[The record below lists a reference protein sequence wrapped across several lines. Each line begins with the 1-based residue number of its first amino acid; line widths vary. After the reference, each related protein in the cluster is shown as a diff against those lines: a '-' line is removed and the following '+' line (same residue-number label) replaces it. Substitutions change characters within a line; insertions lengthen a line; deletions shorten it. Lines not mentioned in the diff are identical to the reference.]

1 MVRSR
6 TGGFSLIEMLLVIA
20 IILILYVMMYGP
32 AQKSYQDKRK
42 IDCQKNLQLLHMAL
56 RMYAADYRDS
66 FPVVAG
72 AATSELPLSLL
83 VPRYTAETRIFV
95 CPGSADRR
103 LPEAQPFTDRKI
115 SYAYY
120 MGHGAN
126 DGTNEMLITD
136 EQIDTRPRGTGQQ
149 MFSPNGKR
157 PGNNH
162 RKFGGNVLFCDG
174 HVEEC
179 PPVAARDLAFSN
191 NVILLNPK
199 P

>member
-20 IILILYVMMYGP
+20 IIFILYVMMYGP

-42 IDCQKNLQLLHMAL
+42 IECQKNLQMLHMAL
-56 RMYAADYRDS
+56 RMYAADYRGS
-66 FPVVAG
+66 FPVVVG
-72 AATSELPLSLL
+72 AATSETPLSLL
-83 VPRYTAETRIFV
+83 VPRYTAETRIFI
-95 CPGSADRR
+95 CPGSPDRR
-103 LPEAQPFTDRKI
+103 LPEARPFTDRKI

-120 MGHGAN
+120 MGHAAT
-126 DGTNEMLITD
+126 DGTNELLVSD
-136 EQIDTRPRGTGQQ
+136 EQIDTLPRRAGEQ

-162 RKFGGNVLFCDG
+162 RSFGGNMLFCDG

-179 PPVAARDLAFSN
+179 PAVAVRDLAFSN
-191 NVILLNPK
+191 NVVLLNPK